1 MARKT
6 INRKELRDQADAAE
20 RIKAETPEKV
30 ATAKVKKAPAK
41 RKSRAKVPVD
51 LRVKLYWGVFN
62 QSLKRVA
69 LYEFNQKK
77 QAEQKAEA
85 LSASGKSPHF
95 VKKEKI
101 AVDEAPGAASVEST
115 DSAENR

>member
-6 INRKELRDQADAAE
+6 INRKELREQVEAAE
-20 RIKAETPEKV
+20 RAGGAEP
-30 ATAKVKKAPAK
+30 APKKAAPK
-41 RKSRAKVPVD
+41 RKTKKEPAEVRM
-51 LRVKLYWGVFN
+51 RLYWGVFN

-85 LSASGKSPHF
+85 LSAGGKSPHF
-95 VKKEKI
+95 VKKEKVAI
-101 AVDEAPGAASVEST
+101 EE
-115 DSAENR
+115 

>member
-6 INRKELRDQADAAE
+6 VNRKELREQNDAAE
-20 RIKAETPEKV
+20 RAGAAVGGAAEAPP
-30 ATAKVKKAPAK
+30 KKAPTK
-41 RKSRAKVPVD
+41 RKTKKDPADVRM
-51 LRVKLYWGVFN
+51 RLYWGVFN

-85 LSASGKSPHF
+85 LSAAGKSPHF
-95 VKKEKI
+95 VKKVK
-101 AVDEAPGAASVEST
+101 EAIE
-115 DSAENR
+115 E